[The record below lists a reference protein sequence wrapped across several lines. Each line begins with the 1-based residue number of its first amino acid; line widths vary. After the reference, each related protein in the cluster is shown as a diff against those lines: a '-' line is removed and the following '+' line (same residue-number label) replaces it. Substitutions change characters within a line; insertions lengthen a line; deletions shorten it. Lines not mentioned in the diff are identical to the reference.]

1 MDTEE
6 VKSRVMIHDDHAIK
20 KLTEALPVVLNVD
33 GDDAELWMYRDKD
46 GMWWVGYLLQK
57 QKEWLKFKNGDY
69 AVRREQLGEALSG
82 MLEML
87 KVSGL
92 MPND

>member
-1 MDTEE
+1 MT
-6 VKSRVMIHDDHAIK
+6 HDDHTIV

-33 GDDAELWMYRDKD
+33 GDDAELWIYRDKD
-46 GMWWVGYLLQK
+46 GMWWVGYLFLK
-57 QKEWLKFKNGDY
+57 QRKWLEFKNGDS
-69 AVRREQLGEALSG
+69 AVKNEQLGEALSC

>member
-1 MDTEE
+1 MTHNDRT
-6 VKSRVMIHDDHAIK
+6 IK
-20 KLTEALPVVLNVD
+20 KLTEALPVALNVD
-33 GDDAELWMYRDKD
+33 GDDAELWIYRDKD
-46 GMWWVGYLLQK
+46 GMWWVGYLFIEQR
-57 QKEWLKFKNGDY
+57 EWLDLKNGNS
-69 AVRREQLGEALSG
+69 AVRHEQLGEALSG

>member
-1 MDTEE
+1 MT
-6 VKSRVMIHDDHAIK
+6 HDIK
-20 KLTEALPVVLNVD
+20 KLTEVLPVVLNVD

-46 GMWWVGYLLQK
+46 GMWRVGYLFLK
-57 QKEWLKFKNGDY
+57 QRKWLEFKNDDS
-69 AVRREQLGEALSG
+69 AVRCEQLGEALSG

-92 MPND
+92 VPND